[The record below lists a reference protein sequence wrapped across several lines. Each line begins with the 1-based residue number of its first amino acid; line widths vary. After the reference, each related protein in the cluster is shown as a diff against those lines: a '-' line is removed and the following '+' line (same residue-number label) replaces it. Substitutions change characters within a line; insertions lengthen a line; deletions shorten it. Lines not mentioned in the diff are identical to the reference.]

1 MEEMENLH
9 EYCEGLGKIEGTSFI
24 TVVVIDI
31 FANLSHLCKGDL
43 PGWIKSVF
51 C

>member
-24 TVVVIDI
+24 TMGVIDI
-31 FANLSHLCKGDL
+31 FANLSHLCMGDP
-43 PGWIKSVF
+43 PG
-51 C
+51 